1 MKLYRM
7 IALALTFALLIT
19 PSLAEFKG
27 KQGEKATYESLIN
40 GAAQGTAVYSTEG
53 KFRIGNTETRKFSI
67 SDSTGSRV
75 EGYLD
80 NNGKPIKVDY
90 YTSNQPQSDMSVAFD
105 YQRKVATIT
114 YKSQLPTANTSTVA
128 PTQTMNVNITSNQY
142 DATFITQSLRHLP
155 LAPGYKASF
164 QLFNAPI
171 AIFMTSMAPLLTM
184 MGVTLDPTSMAVSNS
199 TLQVSGRENIKV
211 GNSTYD
217 CYKVIMEMSQEMPPQ
232 LAAIDPSLTSQKLEQ
247 QLWFRTSDL
256 LLVRAYSEETTTA
269 PSQTNA
275 IQTTQQKTTYET
287 RLINVT
293 YG

>member
-1 MKLYRM
+1 
-7 IALALTFALLIT
+7 
-19 PSLAEFKG
+19 
-27 KQGEKATYESLIN
+27 
-40 GAAQGTAVYSTEG
+40 
-53 KFRIGNTETRKFSI
+53 
-67 SDSTGSRV
+67 
-75 EGYLD
+75 
-80 NNGKPIKVDY
+80 
-90 YTSNQPQSDMSVAFD
+90 
-105 YQRKVATIT
+105 
-114 YKSQLPTANTSTVA
+114 
-128 PTQTMNVNITSNQY
+128 MNVNITSNQY

-155 LAPGYKASF
+155 IAPGYKASF

-171 AIFMTSMAPLLTM
+171 AILMTSMTPLLTL
-184 MGVTLDPTSMAVSNS
+184 MGVTLDPASMAVSNS
-199 TLQVSGRENIKV
+199 TLQVSGRESIKV

-269 PSQTNA
+269 PSQTNTT
-275 IQTTQQKTTYET
+275 QTTQQKTTYET